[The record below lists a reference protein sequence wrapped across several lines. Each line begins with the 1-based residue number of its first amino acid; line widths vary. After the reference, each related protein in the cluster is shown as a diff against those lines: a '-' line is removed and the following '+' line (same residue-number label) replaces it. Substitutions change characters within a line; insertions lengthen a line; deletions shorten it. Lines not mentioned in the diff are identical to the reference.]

1 MLYLPESTMTLLL
14 YRRKF
19 HLQHI
24 LKLID
29 LLVEFEIESFFS
41 ILDCVHV
48 VILLLIHMRYSLVCS
63 GIRLMLS

>member
-1 MLYLPESTMTLLL
+1 MLYLPESTMPLLL

-29 LLVEFEIESFFS
+29 LLIEFEVESFFS

-48 VILLLIHMRYSLVCS
+48 VILLLIHMRYRLACF